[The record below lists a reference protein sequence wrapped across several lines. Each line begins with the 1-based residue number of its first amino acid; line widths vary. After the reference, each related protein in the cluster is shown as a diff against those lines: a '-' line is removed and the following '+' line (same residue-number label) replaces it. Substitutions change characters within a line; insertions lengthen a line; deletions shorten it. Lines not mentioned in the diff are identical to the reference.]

1 MGTSIPL
8 PAPGPPRFYKGLF
21 PHFPGHGALAGPV
34 HMPSLRVMIMGWKGS
49 VPMACGAI
57 DIEHLKTL
65 RDSQGTATL
74 DSLGGT

>member
-1 MGTSIPL
+1 
-8 PAPGPPRFYKGLF
+8 
-21 PHFPGHGALAGPV
+21 
-34 HMPSLRVMIMGWKGS
+34 
-49 VPMACGAI
+49 MACSAI

>member
-8 PAPGPPRFYKGLF
+8 PAPGPPRSCKGPF
-21 PHFPGHGALAGPV
+21 PHFPSMVPWLAQCTCL
-34 HMPSLRVMIMGWKGS
+34 PSGVMIMGWKGS
-49 VPMACGAI
+49 VPMEHGDI
-57 DIEHLKTL
+57 DVEHLKTL